1 MNFKCTESGCRAG
14 VVVCENLHF
23 PGSLSILAVLD
34 PPTNL
39 TASEVTRRS
48 ALLSWVPPM
57 GEMENYI
64 MTYRSTDGS
73 WKVSESSQRK
83 RVIKSEN
90 NITVKK

>member
-1 MNFKCTESGCRAG
+1 
-14 VVVCENLHF
+14 
-23 PGSLSILAVLD
+23 
-34 PPTNL
+34 
-39 TASEVTRRS
+39 
-48 ALLSWVPPM
+48 M

>member
-1 MNFKCTESGCRAG
+1 M
-14 VVVCENLHF
+14 VVCENLHF
-23 PGSLSILAVLD
+23 PGSLSTLAVLD

-57 GEMENYI
+57 GEIENYV

-73 WKVSESSQRK
+73 RKVSESSQRK
-83 RVIKSEN
+83 RLIKSGN
-90 NITVKK
+90 NMTVEK